1 MHLKQQFSP
10 CVAPVVNT
18 ILHDVPLQL
27 YYVMMLNHILSET
40 AVYHH
45 CHQGLMKPLQ
55 HSCAQ
60 SAHILPCPHAVHQR
74 QAHGNCIHIGMPHV
88 KHLTRA
94 SRVKHSMQS
103 STAGVSGAGMP
114 SMSMSEV
121 SPPSNTTAGG
131 SSAVTMSTDS
141 ITRARTPGYK
151 KKGAIHL
158 KPNSYDTEDRQAG
171 RQMVMVMMVMMV
183 IL

>member
-74 QAHGNCIHIGMPHV
+74 QAHGNCIQIGMPHV
-88 KHLTRA
+88 KHLKLA
-94 SRVKHSMQS
+94 SRVKHCMQS
-103 STAGVSGAGMP
+103 STGGVSGAGMS

-121 SPPSNTTAGG
+121 SPPSNTTDG
-131 SSAVTMSTDS
+131 SCASLASVTMSTDS

-151 KKGAIHL
+151 KKR
-158 KPNSYDTEDRQAG
+158 SYTLEAK
-171 RQMVMVMMVMMV
+171 
-183 IL
+183 